1 LLEQV
6 FVNWVAIIHQ
16 FNNLSKMRFKYFF

>member
-1 LLEQV
+1 LIEQV
-6 FVNWVAIIHQ
+6 FVNWVTIIHQ